1 MKPDALRR
9 ALAAAVL
16 LAPLAAAAQSAPA
29 GQTDMADG
37 EVRRVD
43 RQRSKI
49 TLRHGEIRALE
60 MPPMT
65 MVFTVRDPKLL
76 DAVKVGDKVLFR
88 AAKEDGGTYV
98 VTAIEPAR

>member
-1 MKPDALRR
+1 MRIDALRR
-9 ALAAAVL
+9 ALLAAAL
-16 LAPLAAAAQSAPA
+16 LAPLAAAAQAA
-29 GQTDMADG
+29 GADADMASG
-37 EVRRVD
+37 EVRRINKE
-43 RQRSKI
+43 QNKI
-49 TLRHGEIRALE
+49 TLRHGEIKSLE

-98 VTAIEPAR
+98 VTAIKPAP

>member
-9 ALAAAVL
+9 ALAAAAL
-16 LAPLAAAAQSAPA
+16 LAPLAAAQSAPA
-29 GQTDMADG
+29 GQTDMANG

-43 RQRSKI
+43 RERSKI
-49 TLRHGEIRALE
+49 TLRHGEIRSLE

-88 AAKEDGGTYV
+88 AAMEDGGTYV